1 MPEFAV
7 LRTHGGLGNQLFQI
21 LFARSF
27 AEQHGLI
34 LREVHDQSYDHAFP
48 RSTAL
53 KRAGALSTWQRAISA
68 IRVPKISSHKF
79 GRVEKPWKLGRT
91 IYLDGYFQN
100 VENYE
105 PFPANIIGRQ
115 LRSLADELQIKP
127 AEGTQNLVHLRL
139 GDFFGERESA
149 RDYVKLS
156 IESMPEAAD
165 LMTNDENLLDD
176 PELSILMNQK
186 NIKLVNTGGLLAEQI
201 LRKMACYSQI
211 DANDSTLAFW
221 ASVLGGGKLNLSNE
235 KRRRTLDVPNDQLRR
250 CYSFFSE
257 VSFR

>member
-53 KRAGALSTWQRAISA
+53 KHAGTPSTWQRAISA

-79 GRVEKPWKLGRT
+79 GRAEKPWKLRHT
-91 IYLDGYFQN
+91 TYLDGYFQN
-100 VENYE
+100 VEPYQL
-105 PFPANIIGRQ
+105 FPADIIRCQMG
-115 LRSLADELQIKP
+115 SLADELQIRP
-127 AEGTQNLVHLRL
+127 ADGTGNLVHLRL
-139 GDFFGERESA
+139 GDFFDDQKSA
-149 RDYVKLS
+149 REYAKLRL
-156 IESMPEAAD
+156 EAIQDGSD
-165 LMTNDENLLDD
+165 LMTNDEELLNEPNLAD
-176 PELSILMNQK
+176 IVNRK
-186 NIKLVNTGGLLAEQI
+186 RANLVSTKGLQAEEVI
-201 LRKMACYSQI
+201 RKMSCYSQI

-221 ASVLGGGKLNLSNE
+221 AAVLGGRTLNLTNKFLNGSY
-235 KRRRTLDVPNDQLRR
+235 K
-250 CYSFFSE
+250 YFSE
-257 VSFR
+257 AISR